1 MRGADGVAD
10 SLPKG
15 VRGGTL
21 AAFPQDGA
29 QFEFVVDLLRAG
41 GATTHVFFQAGAFLF
56 IEFAVYER
64 VKFCS
69 EFTA

>member
-1 MRGADGVAD
+1 M
-10 SLPKG
+10 
-15 VRGGTL
+15 

-29 QFEFVVDLLRAG
+29 QLKFVVDLLRAG
-41 GATTHVFFQAGAFLF
+41 GATTHVLFQASAFLF
-56 IEFAVYER
+56 IKFAVYES